1 MRALVLAIGLLAA
14 SAALANGP
22 FTALHPEG
30 AIPDA
35 DARQQSGP
43 HSDMISQV
51 QERLR
56 ALGFDA
62 GPVNGDWNEKT
73 QAALAQFQLS
83 LAMPAS
89 GQLDELTLAHLG
101 VRDYPASAGGSAP
114 PADIVPAATAEERDT
129 GTGSSPTPGPSPE
142 RTAEPKPG

>member
-1 MRALVLAIGLLAA
+1 MGLLAS
-14 SAALANGP
+14 SAVLANSP
-22 FTALHPEG
+22 FTALHPEE

-35 DARQQSGP
+35 EARQHSGP
-43 HSDMISQV
+43 HSDLISQV

-83 LAMPAS
+83 LALPAG

-114 PADIVPAATAEERDT
+114 PAADILPAATPEKPET
-129 GTGSSPTPGPSPE
+129 GTGGAPSPGFSTE
-142 RTAEPKPG
+142 RTAEPKSN